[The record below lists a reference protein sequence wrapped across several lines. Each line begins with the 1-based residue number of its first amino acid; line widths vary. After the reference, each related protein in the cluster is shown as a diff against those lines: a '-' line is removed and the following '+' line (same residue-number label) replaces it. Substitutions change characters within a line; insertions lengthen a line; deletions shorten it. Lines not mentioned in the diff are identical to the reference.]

1 VRQELKERGIV
12 RSHHQVTRV
21 TIDDRWRQLSVR
33 MHSAVHA
40 VTDSHEI
47 RCKTY
52 SYILAFINRTS
63 FIDGSYH
70 NCAVVAI
77 TNLHKLNIRI
87 DVDVRVF
94 ASLDPHILILE
105 GRLLNGDTLIEPVHV
120 YDLPLGFMRG
130 YDLAKPVD
138 NHIYMHFDGVAAR
151 LKEGRESGKLYG
163 APSGGHFQTAG
174 LLHLE

>member
-1 VRQELKERGIV
+1 
-12 RSHHQVTRV
+12 
-21 TIDDRWRQLSVR
+21 

-40 VTDSHEI
+40 VADSHEI
-47 RCKTY
+47 WCKTY
-52 SYILAFINRTS
+52 SYILAFIYWTS

-87 DVDVRVF
+87 DVDVRVL

-105 GRLLNGDTLIEPVHV
+105 GRLLDGDTLIKPVHV
-120 YDLPLGFMRG
+120 YNLPLGFMWG
-130 YDLAKPVD
+130 YDLAEPVD

-151 LKEGRESGKLYG
+151 LKEGRESGQLNG
-163 APSGGHFQTAG
+163 TPSAGHFQSAS